1 MATPTTYV
9 EAPPRSPRTHTSLQ
23 TLPVIDVATSHHLSN
38 VFIPDPCAFPNPL
51 PQDCWVTIGP
61 AAGSTKSF
69 GDAGDPIYSDNFGA
83 YQGVECWLSGGMD
96 TFSGVAERV
105 LRAGEYRVVDGA
117 LTALLAT
124 AATATTPGT
133 GTTIAHAIGLLE
145 QTLMDEVPAEGYI
158 YLGALA
164 ATIAAAAGVIAQP
177 GLSGEVRTFLGTPV
191 VVLSEPSIAMTAYA
205 AGPTTIW
212 RGPIV
217 ASEAPEPELNT
228 GRALAERLFSIAIE
242 CGVWKVTLPAAA

>member
-9 EAPPRSPRTHTSLQ
+9 EAPPRTARTNTSLQ
-23 TLPVIDVATSHHLSN
+23 VLPVIDVSTSHHLSN
-38 VFIPDPCAFPNPL
+38 IFIPDPCAFPNPL

-61 AAGSTKSF
+61 AAGTAKTF
-69 GDAGDPIYSDNFGA
+69 GDAGDAIYTSNFGA

-117 LTALLAT
+117 LAGLLAA

-133 GTTIAHAIGLLE
+133 GTSVAHGIGLLE
-145 QTLMDEVPAEGYI
+145 QVLAAQVPAQGYI
-158 YLGALA
+158 YLTPLT
-164 ATIAAAAGVIAQP
+164 ATVAAAAGLFRPP
-177 GLSGEVRTFLGTPV
+177 GLNGELRTWLDTPV
-191 VVLSEPSIAMTAYA
+191 VVLSEPSVGQTAYA
-205 AGPTTIW
+205 SGPTTIW
-212 RGPIV
+212 RGPII
-217 ASEAPEPELNT
+217 ANTAPEPTLNT

-242 CGVWKVTLPAAA
+242 CDVWKVTLP